1 MEFERSPDNLKS
13 RGDFGRRK
21 GEIGDSETGRAREGD
36 FVAIMAIG
44 EELAYALVTPYS
56 LRKSRTGGIISRLI
70 SRTGLELV
78 AGKIFA
84 PTEELAA
91 AFSAGLVRHGNPR
104 HRRTQ
109 ELIRDYVL
117 EHLMPDMTGRRARC
131 LFLLFRGEAAIARLR
146 EVVGTIVT
154 ERTSG
159 ETVRDTYGDYIL
171 DSNGAVR
178 HFEPAVLA
186 GQDPEE
192 VREHLRLWVAHS
204 EMGSGDLG
212 GVVEFP
218 AHSNVE
224 RTLVLLKPD
233 NFQFPNVRPGGI
245 IDIFSRTG
253 LFIVAFK
260 VLHMSVAQAEDFY
273 RPALAMLEK
282 ALRETT
288 GQEVA
293 KVLQR
298 ELGIASSPGLE
309 KDLGALLGP
318 LEARRRWEAIV
329 RYMSGRSPTECN
341 PAERRLPGTQKSI
354 ALVYEG
360 IDAVQKI
367 RSILGPTDPQN
378 APPGSIRKEFGQTI
392 MANSAHAADSAQS
405 AQREMKIIDVWE
417 NNLKAE
423 VEKYYGSA

>member
-1 MEFERSPDNLKS
+1 
-13 RGDFGRRK
+13 
-21 GEIGDSETGRAREGD
+21 
-36 FVAIMAIG
+36 MAMR

-70 SRTGLELV
+70 SRTGLDLV

-84 PTEELAA
+84 PTEDLAG

-117 EHLMPDMTGRRARC
+117 DHLMPDITGRRSRC
-131 LFLLFRGEAAIARLR
+131 LLLLFRGENAIIRLR
-146 EVVGTIVT
+146 EVIGTIVT

-171 DSNGAVR
+171 DSKGKVR

-186 GQDPEE
+186 GQDPDE
-192 VREHLRLWVAHS
+192 VREHLLLWVAHS
-204 EMGSGDLG
+204 EMESGNLG

-218 AHSNVE
+218 PHSNVE
-224 RTLVLLKPD
+224 RTLVLLKPE
-233 NFQFPNVRPGGI
+233 NFRFPNSRPGGI
-245 IDIFSRTG
+245 IDLFSRTG

-260 VLHMSVAQAEDFY
+260 VLHMSVSQAEEFY
-273 RPALAMLEK
+273 RPALAMLETVY
-282 ALRETT
+282 RETI
-288 GQEVA
+288 GSRAAEI
-293 KVLQR
+293 LER
-298 ELGIASSPGLE
+298 ELGIVPLRGLE
-309 KDLGALLGP
+309 KDLGAMLGP
-318 LEARRRWEAIV
+318 LAARRRWEEIV
-329 RYMSGRSPTECN
+329 AYMSGRSSSECDSV
-341 PAERRLPGTQKSI
+341 ERSRPGTQKSI

-360 IDAVQKI
+360 VDAVHKI

-392 MANSAHAADSAQS
+392 MANSAHASDSVAN
-405 AQREMKIIDVWE
+405 AEREMRIIDVWE

-423 VEKYYGSA
+423 VEKFYGNT